1 MDFPHFV
8 KKKYEGKKTRTSTR
22 VVGRSPLSN
31 DHQICYLEKMSKLFP
46 ISPVEVN
53 PSKVGAS
60 SSSLFDVV
68 LVEPEIPQNTGNIG
82 RTCVATRARLHLV
95 EPFGFE
101 LSDRTLKRAGLDYW
115 PHLEWSRYPD
125 FSSWSQTVREPE
137 RVFYFTTKATQLYT
151 EVRYQPGDTLVFGK
165 ETKGL
170 SPEIIQRNEKQIVK
184 IPLLGPARSL
194 NLATAVAIAAYEVLR
209 QLGAR

>member
-1 MDFPHFV
+1 LV
-8 KKKYEGKKTRTSTR
+8 EGPFQNGCIFAIERIMSQH
-22 VVGRSPLSN
+22 SSESPMSIPLSSEN
-31 DHQICYLEKMSKLFP
+31 ESMP
-46 ISPVEVN
+46 
-53 PSKVGAS
+53 
-60 SSSLFDVV
+60 SLFDVV
-68 LVEPEIPQNTGNIG
+68 LIEPEIPQNTGNIG
-82 RTCVATRARLHLV
+82 RTCVATRSRLHLV

-115 PHLEWSRYPD
+115 PHLDWARYPD
-125 FSSWSQTVREPE
+125 FSNWSQTLRKPE

-151 EVRYQPGDTLVFGK
+151 EVQYQVGDTLVFGK

-194 NLATAVAIAAYEVLR
+194 NLATAVAIAAYEVVR
-209 QLGAR
+209 QLRVR